1 MFLSKKKLLL
11 ISNLA
16 LVVFCLFLFGTPTY
30 NFSRITTTLI
40 TAYDFADLENVAI
53 SSILGTLVCLIGV
66 IGLINLISNF
76 ISKICDKF
84 LAIFNISTW
93 SIAFILSVVTLCS
106 RYING
111 SYVPQNSL
119 IFVLL
124 ITIIAIIASIYLL
137 VYQPNKD

>member
-1 MFLSKKKLLL
+1 MFLSKKKLIV

-16 LVVFCLFLFGTPTY
+16 LVVFGLFLFGTPAY

-40 TAYDFADLENVAI
+40 TAYDFSALENVAI

-66 IGLINLISNF
+66 IGLINLTSNF
-76 ISKICDKF
+76 ISKISDKF
-84 LAIFNISTW
+84 LAIFNISAW
-93 SIAFILSVVTLCS
+93 SIGFIFSIVTLCS

-124 ITIIAIIASIYLL
+124 ITIIAIITSIYLL